1 MSCQKSRRGFTFI
14 ELLFVI
20 VVLGIVG
27 GISLEAIRLYYEG
40 IYRTQ
45 EYSKRVAEADHILEQ
60 VSKYFETAIMNSMVN
75 LDKDASDGS
84 LIGACDGALNNSVPN
99 SDYTTAF
106 LAADEESL
114 HTAGTPGWSEDVNI
128 SGLTL
133 IAADANYAD
142 ANATIGVLFPSS
154 NLVNSAV
161 YDKNNTSPR
170 DQTNSCRRYNW
181 DNAGGSVLGVKTV
194 NSFTA
199 TTLTL
204 NNNSNPNAIDGT
216 QKYLIRTGYA
226 FRVADDGN
234 FTMYS
239 NFRPW
244 KSEKYTQGKINV
256 LGRNVASF
264 SVSYNMSEYG
274 DDPTLSD
281 RGLVH
286 TLKICMRGL
295 NADLTSSSNVEDQI
309 CRERRVRVRY

>member
-1 MSCQKSRRGFTFI
+1 MDQQYRHGFTFI

-27 GISLEAIRLYYEG
+27 GISLEAIRVYYEG

-45 EYSKRVAEADHILEQ
+45 EYSKRVAQADHILEQ
-60 VSKYFETAIMNSMVN
+60 ASKYFETAVMNSMVN

-84 LIGACDGALNNSVPN
+84 LTGACDGALNKAVPN

-114 HTAGTPGWSEDVNI
+114 HTVGTPGWSEDVNV

-133 IAADANYAD
+133 SAPDANYAT
-142 ANATIGVLFPSS
+142 ANTIITALYPAS
-154 NLVNSAV
+154 NLLSSAV
-161 YDKNNTSPR
+161 YDKNLTSPR

-181 DNAGGSVLGVKTV
+181 DNAGGAILGVKTI

-204 NNNSNPNAIDGT
+204 NNNTNPNAMDGS

-226 FRVADDGN
+226 FRVLDNGN
-234 FTMYS
+234 FTIYS

-244 KSEKYTQGKINV
+244 KGEKYTQGKKNI

-264 SVSYNMSEYG
+264 SVGYNMSDYG
-274 DDPTLSD
+274 EDPALSD
-281 RGLVH
+281 RGLMH
-286 TLKICMRGL
+286 TLKICMQGL
-295 NADLTSSSNVEDQI
+295 NSDLSTSTKVEDQI

>member
-1 MSCQKSRRGFTFI
+1 MDQQYRHGFTFI
-14 ELLFVI
+14 ELLVVI

-27 GISLEAIRLYYEG
+27 GISLEAIRVYYEG

-45 EYSKRVAEADHILEQ
+45 EYSKRVAQADHILEQ
-60 VSKYFETAIMNSMVN
+60 ASKYFETAVMNSMVN

-84 LIGACDGALNNSVPN
+84 LTGACDGALNKAVPN

-114 HTAGTPGWSEDVNI
+114 HTAGTPGWSEDVKVT
-128 SGLTL
+128 GFMLTAL
-133 IAADANYAD
+133 DANYAMS
-142 ANATIGVLFPSS
+142 NTIITALYPTS
-154 NLVNSAV
+154 NLVSSAV
-161 YDKNNTSPR
+161 YDKNLTSPR

-181 DNAGGSVLGVKTV
+181 DNAGGTILGVKTI

-204 NNNSNPNAIDGT
+204 NNNSNPNAMDGT

-226 FRVADDGN
+226 FRVLDNGN

-244 KSEKYTQGKINV
+244 KGEKYTQGKKNI

-264 SVSYNMSEYG
+264 GVNYNMSDYG
-274 DDPTLSD
+274 EDPALTD

-286 TLKICMRGL
+286 TLKICMQGL
-295 NADLTSSSNVEDQI
+295 NSDLSNSTKVEDEI

>member
-1 MSCQKSRRGFTFI
+1 MYYQKNRRGFTFI

-27 GISLEAIRLYYEG
+27 GISLEAIRIYYEG

-75 LDKDASDGS
+75 LDKDAGDKS
-84 LIGACDGALNNSVPN
+84 LTGECDGALNKAVPN

-114 HTAGTPGWSEDVNI
+114 RTAGIPGWSEDVKVT
-128 SGLTL
+128 GLMLTAL
-133 IAADANYAD
+133 DANYAM
-142 ANATIGVLFPSS
+142 ANTIITVLYPTS
-154 NLVNSAV
+154 NLLSSAV
-161 YDKNNTSPR
+161 YDKNVTSPR

-181 DNAGGSVLGVKTV
+181 DNTGGTILGVKTI

-204 NNNSNPNAIDGT
+204 NNNSNPNAMDGT

-234 FTMYS
+234 FTMYR

-244 KSEKYTQGKINV
+244 KSEQYIKGKVSV

-264 SVSYNMSEYG
+264 SVSYNMSDYG
-274 DDPTLSD
+274 DDPALTD
-281 RGLVH
+281 RGLIH
-286 TLKICMRGL
+286 TLKICMQGL
-295 NADLTSSSNVEDQI
+295 NSDLSSSTNVEDQI